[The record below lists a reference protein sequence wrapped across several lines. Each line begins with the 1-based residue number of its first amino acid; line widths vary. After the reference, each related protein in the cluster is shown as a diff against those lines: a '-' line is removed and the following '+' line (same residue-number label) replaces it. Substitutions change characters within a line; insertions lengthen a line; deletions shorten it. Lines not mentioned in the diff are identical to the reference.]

1 MTDVTTWDTGYPGDV
16 TWDDLPASWS
26 AAGLSLEE
34 VARYAGASS
43 GESIQRE
50 ASSALA
56 LVSRHLG
63 AAAESV
69 PPSVVKSAVLEVASD
84 LYARRQHHNGIVTFD
99 GPEGVTPFR
108 VNRDP
113 LASVYPMLRPYIA
126 PPVA

>member
-1 MTDVTTWDTGYPGDV
+1 MTTWDTGYPGDV

-26 AAGLSLEE
+26 EAGLSLDE

-43 GESIQRE
+43 GEVIHRE

-56 LVSRHLG
+56 LVARHIG
-63 AAAESV
+63 TATV
-69 PPSVVKSAVLEVASD
+69 PPAVVKSAVLEVASD
-84 LYARRQHHNGIVTFD
+84 LYARRQHHNGVITFD

-113 LASVYPMLRPYIA
+113 MASAYPLLRPYIA